1 MHSFL
6 SNLNTY
12 FTQAPLLAY
21 IAVLLAGLMT
31 SFEPCIYTMVPI
43 TVAFIGSKAGG
54 SKYKGFILSIF
65 YVLGIATTYSTL
77 GAFAALTGNLFGEI
91 STKPIVY
98 FILGNICILLSL
110 NLFDVYVIRMPA
122 FLSRLNPQAKTKG
135 IVSIYLL
142 GLVSGLVAGPC
153 TAAALGVILAYV
165 ATKQNVIY
173 GISLLFTFS
182 LGMGLI
188 LIVIGTFAGLVTAL
202 PKAGPWMNRIR
213 RIFGFLLIAIAEY
226 LFIMMGKRMI

>member
-1 MHSFL
+1 MNEFL
-6 SNLNTY
+6 NNLNLY
-12 FTQAPLLAY
+12 LTQAPFLAY
-21 IAVLLAGLMT
+21 IAVFLAGLMT

-54 SKYKGFILSIF
+54 SKLKGLILSIF

-77 GAFAALTGNLFGEI
+77 GAFASLTGSLFGEI

-98 FILGNICILLSL
+98 FVLGNICILLSL
-110 NLFDVYVIRMPA
+110 SLFDVYTIRMPA
-122 FLSRLNPQAKTKG
+122 FLSRLNPQAKTRG

-142 GLVSGLVAGPC
+142 GIVSGFVAGPC

-182 LGMGLI
+182 VGMGSI
-188 LIVIGTFAGLVTAL
+188 LIVVGTFAGLLSSL

-213 RIFGFLLIAIAEY
+213 KIFGFFLIAIAEY
-226 LFIMMGKRMI
+226 LFITMGKRMF

>member
-1 MHSFL
+1 MNNFL
-6 SNLNTY
+6 HNLNIY
-12 FTQAPLLAY
+12 LIQAPFLAY

-54 SKYKGFILSIF
+54 SKFKGLVLSIF

-91 STKPIVY
+91 NTKPIVY

-110 NLFDVYVIRMPA
+110 NLFEVYTIRMPT
-122 FLSRLNPQAKTKG
+122 FLAKLNPQAKTKG

-165 ATKQNVIY
+165 ATKQNIIY

-182 LGMGLI
+182 VGMGLI
-188 LIVIGTFAGLVTAL
+188 LIVVGTFAGLVTSL
-202 PKAGPWMNRIR
+202 PKAGPWMSRIR
-213 RIFGFLLIAIAEY
+213 KIFGFLLIAIAEY
-226 LFIMMGKRMI
+226 LFIVMGKRMI